1 MIFAGVNY
9 YRIYNFKYP
18 DAKVTKFGTPDT
30 DWGTYDKAD
39 HDDQV
44 WKLVPRFKAD
54 ISYVTIWSADNRTGS
69 NDFSE
74 EKTVTTGLKLTT
86 STSISTT
93 VGLEQSLKASAKASL
108 GFGEFGVEVSMAIT
122 SQIERSLS
130 QTEEKSWSSQS
141 KIKFT
146 APKGKNYRVKQAT
159 CDFTSP
165 LADDN
170 CRLSCNYKVEET
182 DGEFPN

>member
-1 MIFAGVNY
+1 M
-9 YRIYNFKYP
+9 
-18 DAKVTKFGTPDT
+18 
-30 DWGTYDKAD
+30 
-39 HDDQV
+39 
-44 WKLVPRFKAD
+44 
-54 ISYVTIWSADNRTGS
+54 TIWSADNRTGS

-74 EKTVTTGLKLTT
+74 EKTVTTGLKLTS

-108 GFGEFGVEVSMAIT
+108 GFDEFGVEVSMAIT

-159 CDFTSP
+159 CDFTS
-165 LADDN
+165 LLVEDN